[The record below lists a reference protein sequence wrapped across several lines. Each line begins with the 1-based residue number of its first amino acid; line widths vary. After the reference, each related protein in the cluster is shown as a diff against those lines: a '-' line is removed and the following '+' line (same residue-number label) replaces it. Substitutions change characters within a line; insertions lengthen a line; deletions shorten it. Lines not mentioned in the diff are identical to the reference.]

1 MQLTCGTGLG
11 LWESESVSPLSELRW
26 AGAGLAAALDSRLA
40 NCWIEGGKEGWT
52 TTRGPAGQSALTAGA
67 GLGVVSALASP
78 GSSAELSSQSDTMQK
93 SAFISS
99 MDLLGVE
106 GVNTVFKTSLL
117 TLLDKT
123 FPVSQFFSG
132 LAVFSLIAL
141 VISNPEESTNFNMID
156 PEELSSVC

>member
-1 MQLTCGTGLG
+1 
-11 LWESESVSPLSELRW
+11 
-26 AGAGLAAALDSRLA
+26 
-40 NCWIEGGKEGWT
+40 
-52 TTRGPAGQSALTAGA
+52 
-67 GLGVVSALASP
+67 
-78 GSSAELSSQSDTMQK
+78 MQK

-99 MDLLGVE
+99 MDLLGVD
-106 GVNTVFKTSLL
+106 GVNTVFKMSVL